1 MSNRRAFRKSNIF
14 FVGML
19 LVQAALS
26 TYFGVVVNEPNLS
39 FFFLLLGIV
48 VLSTGGTLYRF
59 TSSSKMTLAWI
70 ITSINLS
77 LGLAVASYLW
87 IVASDKSMLMPILI
101 LSVGSLLIEE
111 QSKEV
116 NKEDTGNDQ

>member
-1 MSNRRAFRKSNIF
+1 
-14 FVGML
+14 
-19 LVQAALS
+19 
-26 TYFGVVVNEPNLS
+26 
-39 FFFLLLGIV
+39 
-48 VLSTGGTLYRF
+48 
-59 TSSSKMTLAWI
+59 MTLAWI